1 MNFQLKNG
9 ILKIKNTLFVLIIV
23 AILTTGG
30 LEMIF
35 PGTSRADF
43 VLDNYA
49 YLTNI
54 ATSQDNTLISTSSPV
69 NSPQVTKR
77 VKMIITAYSSTPEET
92 DETPFITAS
101 GSQVRDGIVA
111 NNKYPFGT
119 RIRIPELYGDK
130 IFVVQDRMNQ
140 KKGNYHLDIWF
151 PSHSEAENF
160 GSDLTYVEI
169 LKN

>member
-1 MNFQLKNG
+1 MNFKLKKG
-9 ILKIKNTLFVLIIV
+9 ILKIKNTLLVLIIV
-23 AILTTGG
+23 AIFTTGA

-43 VLDNYA
+43 MLDNYA

-54 ATSQDNTLISTSSPV
+54 ATFQDNTIISTSSPV
-69 NSPQVTKR
+69 NSPQVVKR

-101 GSQVRDGIVA
+101 GSQVKDGIAA

-130 IFVVQDRMNQ
+130 IFIIQDRMNSR
-140 KKGNYHLDIWF
+140 KGNYHLDIWF

-169 LKN
+169 LEN